1 MNATMLL
8 CDAAE
13 EPNGKL
19 YILGAGWTHVLR
31 PDKPINMALAIV
43 LHVPWEQ
50 ANRRHELEV
59 SLLTEDGQPA
69 LLGDNPV
76 KVQGAVEVR
85 QSLGGK
91 PGDELDAVTAVTF
104 AGISLPTG
112 GYVWELLVNGES
124 SARTRFW
131 VQGPAPE

>member
-1 MNATMLL
+1 MLL

-13 EPNGKL
+13 EANGKL

-31 PDKPINMALAIV
+31 PDQPINMALAIV
-43 LHVPWEQ
+43 LHVPWELADQ
-50 ANRRHELEV
+50 RHGLEV
-59 SLLTEDGQPA
+59 SLLKEDGQPA

-76 KVQGAVEVR
+76 KVQGSIEVR
-85 QSLGGK
+85 QSVGAK
-91 PGDELDAVTAVTF
+91 PGIELDAVTAITF

-112 GYVWELLVNGES
+112 EYIWELLVDGEP

-131 VQGPAPE
+131 VPGPAAE